1 MATDLIYDIEVS
13 KDKSSIKL
21 NVEIPARVRA
31 KDPIIEFGDKN
42 AVDVLRDKGLLEG
55 YELSKSHDR
64 LSNWYADNRTGT
76 WVFLREAT
84 TTTTAAATTTTTAA
98 ATTPTVEAT
107 STTTNATAT
116 TKAPTNAKK
125 STSNRK
131 RRKVTTTES
140 TS

>member
-13 KDKSSIKL
+13 KDKTLIKL

-42 AVDVLRDKGLLEG
+42 AVDVLRDKGMLEG
-55 YELSKSHDR
+55 YKLSKSHDR

-76 WVFLREAT
+76 WVFQRE
-84 TTTTAAATTTTTAA
+84 ATTTTTAA

>member
-13 KDKSSIKL
+13 KDKTSIKL
-21 NVEIPARVRA
+21 SVEIPARVRA

-42 AVDVLRDKGLLEG
+42 AVDVLRDKGMLEG
-55 YELSKSHDR
+55 YELSKSHNR

-76 WVFLREAT
+76 WVFQRE
-84 TTTTAAATTTTTAA
+84 ATTTTTAA
-98 ATTPTVEAT
+98 ATTPTVEAVEPT

-125 STSNRK
+125 STGNRK

>member
-13 KDKSSIKL
+13 KDKTLIKL

-42 AVDVLRDKGLLEG
+42 AVDVLRDKGMLEG

-76 WVFLREAT
+76 WVFQREAT
-84 TTTTAAATTTTTAA
+84 TTTTAAATT
-98 ATTPTVEAT
+98 PTVEAVEAT

-125 STSNRK
+125 STGNRK

>member
-21 NVEIPARVRA
+21 NVEIPARLRA

-42 AVDVLRDKGLLEG
+42 AVDVLRDKGMLEG
-55 YELSKSHDR
+55 YELSVSHNR

-76 WVFLREAT
+76 WVFQREVPAAKAVTKT
-84 TTTTAAATTTTTAA
+84 TTPVVETTETAASTTQTKT
-98 ATTPTVEAT
+98 AT
-107 STTTNATAT
+107 ST
-116 TKAPTNAKK
+116 KK
-125 STSNRK
+125 RTSSRK